1 MLKINNV
8 YSILNDLA
16 PFEISEEVIKNGGY
30 DNSGILINTH
40 SEISKILFSLD
51 LSLECVNRAK
61 RLGCDTIITHHP
73 AIYTPIKELSVE
85 DASQVALVKAIE
97 YKINVISMH
106 LNLDFATN
114 GIDFYLAKCCGGEDI
129 KVIEKPAY
137 ARGYGSEFTIKNT
150 TLGQLVKRLKDKL
163 KTNKITVYGSQN
175 LIIDKVAS
183 FCGGGSSTA
192 VGAVEKGLADANVI
206 VTSDMAHHQIKQLVE
221 SGKAIVLLTH
231 YSSENYGFNQFY
243 VNLSDRLGDG
253 VKTYYFEDKRFL

>member
-1 MLKINNV
+1 MLTLNNL
-8 YSILNDLA
+8 YSTIDQIA
-16 PFEISEEVIKNGGY
+16 PFEISKKIIEEGGY
-30 DNSGILINTH
+30 DNSGIIICDH
-40 SEISKILFSLD
+40 EKVEKILFSLD
-51 LSLECVNRAK
+51 LSVEALKKAK
-61 RLGCDTIITHHP
+61 ALKCDTIITHHP
-73 AIYTPIKELSVE
+73 AIYMPIKSIENEGPS
-85 DASQVALVKAIE
+85 AIIMTAI
-97 YKINVISMH
+97 KQGVNVISAH

-114 GIDFYLAKCCGGEDI
+114 GIDFYLAKSCGGQEI

-137 ARGYGSEFTIKNT
+137 ARGYGSEFALQNT
-150 TLGQLVKRLKDKL
+150 TLGQLIKRLKSTL

-192 VGAVEKGLADANVI
+192 VSGVEKGLTDANVI

-243 VNLSDRLGDG
+243 VDLSNRLGDG